1 MQGPGSCSVTSRF
14 ADGSEQGTGCM
25 KSSVYR
31 RRACADVY
39 GSLTKDK
46 TIATLTL
53 LLASRA
59 ALQGYLGPSVCVGPA
74 GRAVLARFR
83 STASRSSFSRAVEI
97 PSAATG
103 MGTGEPS

>member
-1 MQGPGSCSVTSRF
+1 
-14 ADGSEQGTGCM
+14 M

-46 TIATLTL
+46 TIATPTL

-59 ALQGYLGPSVCVGPA
+59 ALQGYLGPLVCVGPA
-74 GRAVLARFR
+74 GRAVLAWFH

-103 MGTGEPS
+103 MGMGEPS